1 MRRKTATSEKAETG
15 DKALRADREDA
26 SRSGKPLPIVGIG
39 ASAGGLEAFEAFF
52 TAMPADSGIAF
63 VLVSHLDPTHVSIM
77 PELIRKRTKMQVL
90 QIKDGM
96 RVQPDTVYV
105 VPPNQ
110 DLSILNGV
118 LQLMEQSKPR
128 GANLPIDGFFQSLA
142 RDQGANAAAIIFSGT
157 GADGTLGVK
166 AIKGEA
172 GMVMVQDEG
181 SAKYDGMP
189 RSAIATG
196 LADYILPPAEMPGQ
210 LLKYLRH
217 TVHATTATILA
228 DGGRM
233 PDTLQKIYI
242 LLRNRTGHDFS
253 LYKKNTILR
262 RIERRMHVHQIDT
275 VKDYV
280 LYLQKSAV
288 ELDILFKE
296 LLIGVTSFFRDV
308 QAYEKLRENLQE
320 LLGEKPEGYTLRA
333 WVAGCSSGEEAYSI
347 AILLREV
354 MEDLGRRLSVQIFST
369 DIDVDAVNAAR
380 AGIFPASI
388 AADVSKARLKRWF
401 SREDNHYRVKK
412 SIREMLVFA
421 VQSIIKDP
429 PFTRLDLLCCRNLL
443 IYLGPELQKRLISI
457 FHYSLKPDGILFLGS
472 SETIGQANE
481 LFDVL
486 DKKGKIYRR
495 KPASVVGRPLLS
507 FPAIPAIAENG
518 GPALPE
524 TIRKAEELSA
534 FQLVETILRQVDA
547 PPCVI
552 IDEANNI
559 VYLHGRTGRYLEPV
573 IGKVSV
579 NILEMARPGL
589 KMDLAAAIRGAATN
603 KQEYVRNG
611 VVIEQNG
618 GHLTIDLTVKPVLE
632 HSALRGLMMVIF
644 KEKAPPA
651 KKESSPTQ
659 ARGRKKNSAVESLEQ
674 ELRYTR
680 ENLQTTIEELETSN
694 EELETSNEEL
704 KSANEELQ
712 STNEELQSTNEEL
725 ETSKEELQSLN
736 EEAAT
741 VNAELQSRLDELST
755 INDDMKNLLDNTH
768 IATIFLNLD
777 LCVRRFTPKAVDIIP
792 LAPIDSG
799 RPIRHFAPNLI
810 DTDLA
815 ADAHDVLQDLGM
827 KEKEVRSKDGA
838 VYRMRVR
845 PYRTVNNVIDG
856 VVITF
861 EDITALK
868 ETEAALNALNAE
880 LEQRERKRALGTEI
894 PGPGKT
900 E

>member
-1 MRRKTATSEKAETG
+1 VTRKKTDTSEKTETS
-15 DKALRADREDA
+15 DKALRADREGA
-26 SRSGKPLPIVGIG
+26 SRSGKTLPIVGLG

-128 GANLPIDGFFQSLA
+128 GANLPIDGFLQALA
-142 RDQGANAAAIIFSGT
+142 RDQGTNAVAIIFSGT
-157 GADGTLGVK
+157 GNDGTLGVK
-166 AIKGEA
+166 AIKGEG

-196 LADYILPPAEMPGQ
+196 LADYILPPADMPGQ
-210 LLKYLRH
+210 LLQYLRH
-217 TVHATTATILA
+217 LVHATTATILA

-296 LLIGVTSFFRDV
+296 LLIGVTSFFRDA
-308 QAYEKLRENLQE
+308 QAFEKLRVHLRE
-320 LLGEKPEGYTLRA
+320 LLGEKPEGYTLRV

-347 AILLREV
+347 AILLQEV
-354 MEDLGRRLSVQIFST
+354 MEELGRRLNVQIFGT
-369 DIDVDAVNAAR
+369 DIDADAVNAAR

-388 AADVSKARLKRWF
+388 AADVSEARLKRWF
-401 SREDNHYRVKK
+401 SREENHYRVKK

-443 IYLGPELQKRLISI
+443 IYLGPELQKRLITI
-457 FHYSLKPDGILFLGS
+457 FHYSLKPDGLLFLGS
-472 SETIGQANE
+472 SESIGQAHE
-481 LFDVL
+481 LFGVL

-495 KPASVVGRPLLS
+495 KPASVVGRPILS
-507 FPAIPAIAENG
+507 FPSIPAENAG
-518 GPALPE
+518 LAQPE

-534 FQLVETILRQVDA
+534 YQLVETILRQVDA

-589 KMDLAAAIRGAATN
+589 KMDLAAAIRSAATN
-603 KQEYVRNG
+603 NRECVRNG

-644 KEKAPPA
+644 KEKVHPA

-674 ELRYTR
+674 ELRHTR
-680 ENLQTTIEELETSN
+680 ENLQTTI

-736 EEAAT
+736 EEATT
-741 VNAELQSRLDELST
+741 VNAELQSRLGELST

-768 IATIFLNLD
+768 IATIFLDLD

-799 RPIRHFAPNLI
+799 RPIRHFATNLI

-827 KEKEVRSKDGA
+827 KEKEVLSKDGA

-880 LEQRERKRALGTEI
+880 LEQRERKRVLGTEI

>member
-1 MRRKTATSEKAETG
+1 MRQKTDKSEKTETG
-15 DKALRADREDA
+15 VNGVRAERKGA
-26 SRSGKPLPIVGIG
+26 SGTGKSLPIVGLG

-52 TAMPADSGIAF
+52 TAMPPDSGIAF
-63 VLVSHLDPTHVSIM
+63 VLVSHLDPIHVSIM
-77 PELIRKRTKMQVL
+77 PELIRKRTKMEVL
-90 QIKDGM
+90 PIKDGM

-128 GANLPIDGFFQSLA
+128 GVNLPIDGFFQALA
-142 RDQGANAAAIIFSGT
+142 RDQGANATAIIFSGT
-157 GADGTLGVK
+157 GADGTLGIK

-189 RSAIATG
+189 RSAIGTG
-196 LADYILPPAEMPGQ
+196 LVDYILPPAEMPGQ
-210 LLKYLRH
+210 LLKDLRH
-217 TVHATTATILA
+217 KVHATTATILA
-228 DGGRM
+228 DGERM
-233 PDTLQKIYI
+233 PDTLQKISI

-275 VKDYV
+275 VEDYI

-296 LLIGVTSFFRDV
+296 LLIGVTSFFRDPR
-308 QAYEKLRENLQE
+308 AFDKLRENLRE
-320 LLGEKPEGYTLRA
+320 LLGEKPDGYTMRV
-333 WVAGCSSGEEAYSI
+333 WVAGCSSGEEAYSV
-347 AILLREV
+347 AILLEEV
-354 MEDLGRRLSVQIFST
+354 MEELGRHFNVQIFAT
-369 DIDVDAVNAAR
+369 DIDADAVNAAR
-380 AGIFPASI
+380 AGIFPDSI
-388 AADVSKARLKRWF
+388 AANVNAARLKRWF
-401 SREDNHYRVKK
+401 SKEENHYRVKK

-443 IYLGPELQKRLISI
+443 IYLGPELQKKLIPI
-457 FHYSLKPDGILFLGS
+457 FNYSLKPDGLLFLGS
-472 SETIGQANE
+472 SESIGQASE
-481 LFDVL
+481 LFVSL
-486 DKKGKIYRR
+486 DKKWKIYRR
-495 KPASVVGRPLLS
+495 KQALAVGRPVLS
-507 FPAIPAIAENG
+507 FPVSPAKAENEG
-518 GPALPE
+518 QAQPE
-524 TIRKAEELSA
+524 NIKEAEELSA
-534 FQLVETILRQVDA
+534 FQLVETILRQVDV

-559 VYLHGRTGRYLEPV
+559 VYLHGRTGRYLEPAT
-573 IGKVSV
+573 GKVSI

-589 KMDLAAAIRGAATN
+589 KKDLAAAIRGAATN
-603 KQEYVRNG
+603 KQEYVRKG
-611 VVIEQNG
+611 VAIEQNG
-618 GHLTIDLTVKPVLE
+618 GHLTIDLTVKPVHG
-632 HSALRGLMMVIF
+632 HSALRGLMMVNF

-651 KKESSPTQ
+651 KKESPSTQ
-659 ARGRKKNSAVESLEQ
+659 VRRSKENSAVETLEQ
-674 ELRYTR
+674 ELRHTR
-680 ENLQTTIEELETSN
+680 ENLQSTIEELETS
-694 EELETSNEEL
+694 
-704 KSANEELQ
+704 NEELQ

-725 ETSKEELQSLN
+725 QTSTEELQSLN
-736 EEAAT
+736 EEAVT

-755 INDDMKNLLDNTH
+755 TNDDMKNLLDNTH
-768 IATIFLNLD
+768 IATIFLDLD
-777 LCVRRFTPKAVDIIP
+777 LGVRRFTPKAVDIIP
-792 LAPIDSG
+792 LAAIDSG
-799 RPIRHFAPNLI
+799 RPISHFATALI

-838 VYRMRVR
+838 VYRMRVQ

-868 ETEAALNALNAE
+868 EPEAALNALNAE
-880 LEQRERKRALGTEI
+880 LEQRERKRCLGNDI

>member
-1 MRRKTATSEKAETG
+1 MRRKTNTSEKPETSG
-15 DKALRADREDA
+15 NGVRADREGT

-52 TAMPADSGIAF
+52 AAMPPDSGIAF
-63 VLVSHLDPTHVSIM
+63 VLVSHLDPNHVSIM

-128 GANLPIDGFFQSLA
+128 GANLPIDGFFQALA
-142 RDQGANAAAIIFSGT
+142 RDQGANAVAIIFSGT

-166 AIKGEA
+166 AIKGEG

-275 VKDYV
+275 VNDYV

-296 LLIGVTSFFRDV
+296 LLIGVTSFFRDA
-308 QAYEKLRENLQE
+308 QAYEKLREHLRE
-320 LLGEKPEGYTLRA
+320 LLGKEPEGYTMRV

-354 MEDLGRRLSVQIFST
+354 MEELGRRLNVQIFGT
-369 DIDVDAVNAAR
+369 DIDADAVNAAR

-388 AADVSKARLKRWF
+388 ATEVSEARLKRWF
-401 SREDNHYRVKK
+401 SKEDNHYRVNK

-429 PFTRLDLLCCRNLL
+429 PFTKLDLLCCRNLL

-457 FHYSLKPDGILFLGS
+457 FHYSLKPDGLLFLGS
-472 SETIGQANE
+472 SESIGKAHE
-481 LFDVL
+481 LFGVL
-486 DKKGKIYRR
+486 DKKEKIYRR
-495 KPASVVGRPLLS
+495 KPASVVGRPGMTFLAS
-507 FPAIPAIAENG
+507 SAIPENVR
-518 GPALPE
+518 PAQPE

-534 FQLVETILRQVDA
+534 FQLVETILGQVDA
-547 PPCVI
+547 PPCVV

-573 IGKVSV
+573 TGKVSV

-589 KMDLAAAIRGAATN
+589 KMDLAAAIRSAATN
-603 KQEYVRNG
+603 KQECVRNG

-618 GHLTIDLTVKPVLE
+618 GHLTIDLTVKPILE

-644 KEKAPPA
+644 KEKAPPE
-651 KKESSPTQ
+651 KKESSSTQ
-659 ARGRKKNSAVESLEQ
+659 ARGRKKNSAVETLEQ

-694 EELETSNEEL
+694 EELR
-704 KSANEELQ
+704 SANEELQ

-755 INDDMKNLLDNTH
+755 TNDDMKNLLDNTH
-768 IATIFLNLD
+768 IATIFLDLD
-777 LCVRRFTPKAVDIIP
+777 LCIRRFTPKALDIIP

-815 ADAHDVLQDLGM
+815 ADAHAVLQDLGI

-845 PYRTVNNVIDG
+845 PYRTMNNVIDG

-861 EDITALK
+861 EDITVLK
-868 ETEAALNALNAE
+868 QAEAALSTLNAE
-880 LEQRERKRALGTEI
+880 LEQRERKRVLGTEI
-894 PGPGKT
+894 SGPGKT

>member
-1 MRRKTATSEKAETG
+1 MRRKTDKSEKTG
-15 DKALRADREDA
+15 PRDKAVPSDRESA
-26 SRSGKPLPIVGIG
+26 PRSRTTLPIVGIG
-39 ASAGGLEAFEAFF
+39 ASAGGLESFEAFF
-52 TAMPADSGIAF
+52 SAMPPDAGMAF
-63 VLVSHLDPTHVSIM
+63 ILVSHLDPTHVSIM

-90 QIKDGM
+90 QIEDGM
-96 RVQPDTVYV
+96 RVQPNTVYV
-105 VPPNQ
+105 VPPKQ

-118 LQLMEQSKPR
+118 LQLMEQRKPR
-128 GANLPIDGFFQSLA
+128 GANLPIDGFLQALA
-142 RDQGANAAAIIFSGT
+142 KDQGANAVAIIFSGT

-172 GMVMVQDEG
+172 GMVMVQDEE

-217 TVHATTATILA
+217 TVHPTTATILA

-233 PDTLQKIYI
+233 PDTLQKIFI

-253 LYKKNTILR
+253 FYKKNTIQR

-296 LLIGVTSFFRDV
+296 LLIGVTSFFRDPHTFD
-308 QAYEKLRENLQE
+308 KLRENLQE
-320 LLGEKPEGYTLRA
+320 LLGEKPDGYTLRV

-347 AILLREV
+347 AILLQEV
-354 MEDLGRRLSVQIFST
+354 MEDLGRHINVQIFAT
-369 DIDVDAVNAAR
+369 DIDLDAVNAAR

-388 AADVSKARLKRWF
+388 AGEMSDVRLKRWF
-401 SREDNHYRVKK
+401 SQEDNHYRVKK

-421 VQSIIKDP
+421 VQSIVKDS
-429 PFTRLDLLCCRNLL
+429 PFTKLDLLCCRNLL
-443 IYLGPELQKRLISI
+443 IYLGPELQKKLITI
-457 FHYSLKPDGILFLGS
+457 FHYSLKPDGLLFLGS
-472 SETIGQANE
+472 SESIGQAHD
-481 LFDVL
+481 LFAVL
-486 DKKGKIYRR
+486 DKKGKIHRR
-495 KPASVVGRPLLS
+495 KPAPVVGRPILA
-507 FPAIPAIAENG
+507 FPAIPAIAENA

-603 KQEYVRNG
+603 KQECVRKG
-611 VVIEQNG
+611 VAIEQNG
-618 GHLTIDLTVKPVLE
+618 GHITIDLTVKPVLE

-651 KKESSPTQ
+651 KKSESPIKQ
-659 ARGRKKNSAVESLEQ
+659 GWGRTKNSAVETLEQ

-680 ENLQTTIEELETSN
+680 ENLQTTIEELET
-694 EELETSNEEL
+694 TNEEL

-755 INDDMKNLLDNTH
+755 TNDDMKNLLDNTH
-768 IATIFLNLD
+768 IATIFLDLD
-777 LCVRRFTPKAVDIIP
+777 LGVRRFTPKAVEIIP
-792 LAPIDSG
+792 LAGIDSG
-799 RPIRHFAPNLI
+799 RPIRHFATTLI

-815 ADAHDVLQDLGM
+815 ADAHDVLQDLSL
-827 KEKEVRSKDGA
+827 KEKEVRSKDG
-838 VYRMRVR
+838 VCYRMRVR

-868 ETEAALNALNAE
+868 QTEAALNTLNAK
-880 LEQRERKRALGTEI
+880 LEQRERERVLQKARKSKGM
-894 PGPGKT
+894 GRR
-900 E
+900 

>member
-1 MRRKTATSEKAETG
+1 MRRKTDKPEKAETG
-15 DKALRADREDA
+15 DKALPADREGTP
-26 SRSGKPLPIVGIG
+26 RSGKPLPIVGIG

-52 TAMPADSGIAF
+52 TAMPADAGIAF

-96 RVQPDTVYV
+96 RVQADTVYV

-128 GANLPIDGFFQSLA
+128 GANLPIDGFLQALA
-142 RDQGANAAAIIFSGT
+142 RDQGANATAIIFSGT
-157 GADGTLGVK
+157 GNDGTLGVK

-217 TVHATTATILA
+217 TVHAKTATILA

-296 LLIGVTSFFRDV
+296 LLIGVTSFFRDP
-308 QAYEKLRENLQE
+308 QAYEKLREHLRE
-320 LLGEKPEGYTLRA
+320 LLGEKPDGYTLRV

-347 AILLREV
+347 AILLQEV
-354 MEDLGRRLSVQIFST
+354 MEELGRRLNVQIFGT
-369 DIDVDAVNAAR
+369 DIDLDAVNAAR
-380 AGIFPASI
+380 SGIFPASI
-388 AADVSKARLKRWF
+388 AGDVSEARLKRWF
-401 SREDNHYRVKK
+401 SQEDNHYRVKK

-421 VQSIIKDP
+421 VQSIVKDP

-443 IYLGPELQKRLISI
+443 IYLGPELQKRLIPV
-457 FHYSLKPDGILFLGS
+457 FHYSLKPDGLLFLGS
-472 SETIGQANE
+472 SESIGPAHE
-481 LFDVL
+481 LFAVL

-495 KPASVVGRPLLS
+495 KPASAVGRPVLS
-507 FPAIPAIAENG
+507 FPAIPAIAENAG
-518 GPALPE
+518 LAQPE

-603 KQEYVRNG
+603 KQECVRKG
-611 VVIEQNG
+611 VTIEQNG
-618 GHLTIDLTVKPVLE
+618 GHLTIDLTVKPVLD
-632 HSALRGLMMVIF
+632 HTALRGLLMVIF

-651 KKESSPTQ
+651 KKESSRTQ
-659 ARGRKKNSAVESLEQ
+659 ARGHKKDTAVETLEQ

-680 ENLQTTIEELETSN
+680 ENLQTTI

-755 INDDMKNLLDNTH
+755 TNDDMKNLLDNTH
-768 IATIFLNLD
+768 IATIFLDLD
-777 LCVRRFTPKAVDIIP
+777 LGVRRFTPKAVEIIP
-792 LAPIDSG
+792 LAGIDSG
-799 RPIRHFAPNLI
+799 RPIRHFATNLI

-815 ADAHDVLQDLGM
+815 ADAHDVLQDLGL

-838 VYRMRVR
+838 CYRMRVR

-868 ETEAALNALNAE
+868 QTEAALNTMNAQ
-880 LEQRERKRALGTEI
+880 LEQRERQRALGAGI
-894 PGPGKT
+894 AGPGKSK
-900 E
+900 

>member
-1 MRRKTATSEKAETG
+1 MPRKTDTSEKAATR
-15 DKALRADREDA
+15 DKALRADREGA
-26 SRSGKPLPIVGIG
+26 SRSGKAIPIVGIG

-52 TAMPADSGIAF
+52 TAMPPDSGIAF

-118 LQLMEQSKPR
+118 LQLMEQNKPR
-128 GANLPIDGFFQSLA
+128 GAKLPIDGFFQALA
-142 RDQGANAAAIIFSGT
+142 RDQGANAVAIIFSGT
-157 GADGTLGVK
+157 GADGTLGIK

-217 TVHATTATILA
+217 TVHATTATIMA

-233 PDTLQKIYI
+233 PNTLQKMYI

-253 LYKKNTILR
+253 QYKKNTILR

-275 VKDYV
+275 VEDYV

-296 LLIGVTSFFRDV
+296 LLIGVTSFFRDT
-308 QAYEKLRENLQE
+308 QAFEKLRENLRE
-320 LLGEKPEGYTLRA
+320 LLGEKPEGYTLRV

-347 AILLREV
+347 AILLQEV
-354 MEDLGRRLSVQIFST
+354 MEELGRRFNVQIFGT
-369 DIDVDAVNAAR
+369 DIDTDAVNAAR

-388 AADVSKARLKRWF
+388 AAAVSKARLKRWF
-401 SREDNHYRVKK
+401 SQEDNHYRVKK

-421 VQSIIKDP
+421 EQSIIKDP

-457 FHYSLKPDGILFLGS
+457 FHYSLKPDGLLFLGS
-472 SETIGQANE
+472 SESIGQANE
-481 LFDVL
+481 LFGVL

-495 KPASVVGRPLLS
+495 KPALAVGRPLLS
-507 FPAIPAIAENG
+507 FPAIPEIADNA
-518 GPALPE
+518 GPAQPE

-589 KMDLAAAIRGAATN
+589 KMDLAAAIRSAATN
-603 KQEYVRNG
+603 KQECVRNG

-651 KKESSPTQ
+651 KKENSPTQ
-659 ARGRKKNSAVESLEQ
+659 ARGRKKNSAVETLEQ

-680 ENLQTTIEELETSN
+680 ENLQTTIEELETS
-694 EELETSNEEL
+694 
-704 KSANEELQ
+704 NEELQ

-741 VNAELQSRLDELST
+741 VNAELQSRLDELSST
-755 INDDMKNLLDNTH
+755 NDDMKNLLDNTH
-768 IATIFLNLD
+768 IATIFLDLD
-777 LCVRRFTPKAVDIIP
+777 LGVRRFTPKAVDIIP
-792 LAPIDSG
+792 LAAIDSG
-799 RPIRHFAPNLI
+799 RPISHFATALI

-827 KEKEVRSKDGA
+827 KEKEVRSKDGTC
-838 VYRMRVR
+838 YRMRVR

-868 ETEAALNALNAE
+868 QTEAALNALNAK
-880 LEQRERKRALGTEI
+880 LEQRERQRVLGTAI
-894 PGPGKT
+894 PGRGKT

>member
-1 MRRKTATSEKAETG
+1 MRRQTDKSEKAETG
-15 DKALRADREDA
+15 DKALPADREDA
-26 SRSGKPLPIVGIG
+26 SRSRTPLPIVGIG

-52 TAMPADSGIAF
+52 TAMPPDSGIAF

-77 PELIRKRTKMQVL
+77 PELIQKRTKMQVL

-110 DLSILNGV
+110 DLSILNGI
-118 LQLMEQSKPR
+118 LQLMEQNKPR
-128 GANLPIDGFFQSLA
+128 GANLPINAFLQALA
-142 RDQGANAAAIIFSGT
+142 RDQGPNAVAIILSGT
-157 GADGTLGVK
+157 GTDGTLGVK

-189 RSAIATG
+189 KSAIATG
-196 LADYILPPAEMPGQ
+196 LADYILPPPEMPGQ
-210 LLKYLRH
+210 LLKYLQH

-228 DGGRM
+228 DDGKM

-242 LLRNRTGHDFS
+242 LLRNHTGHDFS

-262 RIERRMHVHQIDT
+262 RIERRMRVHQIDT
-275 VKDYV
+275 IKNYV

-296 LLIGVTSFFRDV
+296 LLIGVTSFFRDP
-308 QAYEKLRENLQE
+308 QAFEKLRENLQE
-320 LLGEKPEGYTLRA
+320 LLGEKPEGYTLRV

-347 AILLREV
+347 AILFQEV
-354 MEDLGRRLSVQIFST
+354 MEELGLRLNVQIFGT

-388 AADVSKARLKRWF
+388 AADVSETRLERWF
-401 SREDNHYRVKK
+401 IQEDSHYRVKK
-412 SIREMLVFA
+412 TIREMLVFA

-429 PFTRLDLLCCRNLL
+429 PFTKLDLLCCRNLL
-443 IYLGPELQKRLISI
+443 IYLSPELQMKLISI

-472 SETIGQANE
+472 SETIGQAHE
-481 LFDVL
+481 LFDIL
-486 DKKGKIYRR
+486 DKKGKIFRR
-495 KPASVVGRPLLS
+495 KPALAVGRPVLP
-507 FPAIPAIAENG
+507 FPAIPATAEDRD
-518 GPALPE
+518 PAQPE
-524 TIRKAEELSA
+524 TIKKTEELSA

-559 VYLHGRTGRYLEPV
+559 VYLHGRTGKFLEPV
-573 IGKVSV
+573 IGKVSF

-603 KQEYVRNG
+603 KQESVRSG
-611 VVIEQNG
+611 VAIEQNG
-618 GHLTIDLTVKPVLE
+618 GHLTIDLTVKPILE

-651 KKESSPTQ
+651 KKESP
-659 ARGRKKNSAVESLEQ
+659 KKQEKKPAKDSTVETLEQ

-694 EELETSNEEL
+694 EELR
-704 KSANEELQ
+704 SANEELQ

-736 EEAAT
+736 EEATT

-755 INDDMKNLLDNTH
+755 TNDDMKNLLDNTH
-768 IATIFLNLD
+768 IATIFLDLD
-777 LCVRRFTPKAVDIIP
+777 LGVRRFTPKAVDIIP
-792 LAPIDSG
+792 LAAIDSG
-799 RPIRHFAPNLI
+799 RPISHFATALI

-815 ADAHDVLQDLGM
+815 ADAHDVLQDLGI
-827 KEKEVRSKDGA
+827 KEKEARSKNGA
-838 VYRMRVR
+838 VYRMRIR

-861 EDITALK
+861 EDITELK
-868 ETEAALNALNAE
+868 ETEAALNALNAQ
-880 LEQRERKRALGTEI
+880 LEQREQKRVSGNEV
-894 PGPGKT
+894 PGSGKT

>member
-1 MRRKTATSEKAETG
+1 MRQKTVKSEKAETG
-15 DKALRADREDA
+15 DNGVRAGRKGA
-26 SRSGKPLPIVGIG
+26 SGTGKPLPIVGLG

-52 TAMPADSGIAF
+52 TAMPPDAGIAF

-77 PELIRKRTKMQVL
+77 PELIRKRTRMEVL

-118 LQLMEQSKPR
+118 LQLMEQRKPR
-128 GANLPIDGFFQSLA
+128 GVNLPIDGFFQALA
-142 RDQGANAAAIIFSGT
+142 RDQGPNATAIIFSGT
-157 GADGTLGVK
+157 GADGTLGIK

-217 TVHATTATILA
+217 KVQATTATILA
-228 DGGRM
+228 DGEKV

-275 VKDYV
+275 VKDYI

-296 LLIGVTSFFRDV
+296 LLIGVTSFFRDPH
-308 QAYEKLRENLQE
+308 AFDKLRENLLE
-320 LLGEKPEGYTLRA
+320 LLGEKPEGYTMRV
-333 WVAGCSSGEEAYSI
+333 WVSGCSSGEEAYSI
-347 AILLREV
+347 AILLQEV
-354 MEDLGRRLSVQIFST
+354 MEDLGHRFNVQIFGT
-369 DIDVDAVNAAR
+369 DIDADAVNAAR

-388 AADVSKARLKRWF
+388 AADVSAARLKRWF
-401 SREDNHYRVKK
+401 SKEDNHYRVKK
-412 SIREMLVFA
+412 TIREMLVFA

-443 IYLGPELQKRLISI
+443 IYLGPELQKKLIPV
-457 FHYSLKPDGILFLGS
+457 FHYSLKPDGLLFLGS
-472 SETIGQANE
+472 SESIGQAHE
-481 LFDVL
+481 LFAIL

-495 KPASVVGRPLLS
+495 KPASAVGRPVLS
-507 FPAIPAIAENG
+507 FPAAPEIAERG
-518 GPALPE
+518 GQAQPE
-524 TIRKAEELSA
+524 SIRKAEELSA
-534 FQLVETILRQVDA
+534 FQMVETILRQIDA

-559 VYLHGRTGRYLEPV
+559 VYLHGRTGRYLEPA

-589 KMDLAAAIRGAATN
+589 KMDLAAAIRSAATN
-603 KQEYVRNG
+603 KQECVRKG
-611 VVIEQNG
+611 VAIEQNG
-618 GHLTIDLTVKPVLE
+618 GHLTIDLTVKPVRE

-644 KEKAPPA
+644 KEKTPPA
-651 KKESSPTQ
+651 KKESSSTQ
-659 ARGRKKNSAVESLEQ
+659 ARGRKKNSVVETLEQ
-674 ELRYTR
+674 ELRHTR
-680 ENLQTTIEELETSN
+680 ENLQTTI

-755 INDDMKNLLDNTH
+755 TNDDMKNLLDNTH
-768 IATIFLNLD
+768 IATIFLDLD
-777 LCVRRFTPKAVDIIP
+777 LGVRRFTPKAVDIIP
-792 LAPIDSG
+792 LAAIDSG
-799 RPIRHFAPNLI
+799 RPISHFATALI

-815 ADAHDVLQDLGM
+815 EDAHDVLQDLGM

-868 ETEAALNALNAE
+868 ETEAALNALNAK
-880 LEQRERKRALGTEI
+880 LEQRERERVRENEI

>member
-1 MRRKTATSEKAETG
+1 MRRKTDTSEKAETG
-15 DKALRADREDA
+15 DNGVRPDRESA
-26 SRSGKPLPIVGIG
+26 SRSGKAIPIVGIG

-52 TAMPADSGIAF
+52 TAMPPDSDIAF

-77 PELIRKRTKMQVL
+77 PELIRKRTKMQVK
-90 QIKDGM
+90 QIEDGM
-96 RVQPDTVYV
+96 RVQPNTVYV
-105 VPPNQ
+105 VPPNR

-128 GANLPIDGFFQSLA
+128 GANLPIDVFLQALA
-142 RDQGANAAAIIFSGT
+142 RDQGANATAIIFSGT
-157 GADGTLGVK
+157 GSDGTQGVK

-196 LADYILPPAEMPGQ
+196 LADYILPPAAMPGQ

-217 TVHATTATILA
+217 TVHAATATILA
-228 DGGRM
+228 DGGKM
-233 PDTLQKIYI
+233 PDTLQKMYI

-296 LLIGVTSFFRDV
+296 LLIGVTSFFRDT
-308 QAYEKLRENLQE
+308 QAYEKLRENLRE
-320 LLGEKPEGYTLRA
+320 LLGEKPEGYTLRV
-333 WVAGCSSGEEAYSI
+333 WVPGCSSGEEAYSI
-347 AILLREV
+347 AILLQEV
-354 MEDLGRRLSVQIFST
+354 MEELGRHLNVQIFGT
-369 DIDVDAVNAAR
+369 DIDADAVNAAR
-380 AGIFPASI
+380 AGIFPVSI
-388 AADVSKARLKRWF
+388 AAAVSEARLKRWF
-401 SREDNHYRVKK
+401 SHDDNHYRVKK

-429 PFTRLDLLCCRNLL
+429 PFTKLDLLCCRNLL
-443 IYLGPELQKRLISI
+443 IYLGPELQKQLIPI
-457 FHYSLKPDGILFLGS
+457 FHYSLKPDGLLFLGS
-472 SETIGQANE
+472 SESIGQAHE
-481 LFDVL
+481 LFSVL

-495 KPASVVGRPLLS
+495 KPSSVVGRPLLS
-507 FPAIPAIAENG
+507 FPAIPAIAENA
-518 GPALPE
+518 GPAQPE

-534 FQLVETILRQVDA
+534 FQMVETILRQIDA

-559 VYLHGRTGRYLEPV
+559 VYLNGRTGRYLEPV
-573 IGKVSV
+573 VGKVSV

-603 KQEYVRNG
+603 KQECLRKDVA
-611 VVIEQNG
+611 IEQNG
-618 GHLTIDLTVKPVLE
+618 GHLTIDLTVKPVME
-632 HSALRGLMMVIF
+632 YSTLRGLMMVIF
-644 KEKAPPA
+644 KETTPPA
-651 KKESSPTQ
+651 KRESPKKQ
-659 ARGRKKNSAVESLEQ
+659 GKGRRKDTAVETLEQ

-694 EELETSNEEL
+694 EEL
-704 KSANEELQ
+704 KSTNEELQ

-755 INDDMKNLLDNTH
+755 TNDDIKNLLDSTH
-768 IATIFLNLD
+768 IATIFLDLD
-777 LCVRRFTPKAVDIIP
+777 LCVRRFTPKAVEIIP
-792 LAPIDSG
+792 LAVIDSG
-799 RPIRHFAPNLI
+799 RPISHFATALI

-815 ADAHDVLQDLGM
+815 ADAHDVLQDLGV

-838 VYRMRVR
+838 CYRMRVR

-868 ETEAALNALNAE
+868 QTEAALNTLNTK
-880 LEQRERKRALGTEI
+880 LEQRERERAMRPGIAGT
-894 PGPGKT
+894 GKT
-900 E
+900 NSGS

>member
-1 MRRKTATSEKAETG
+1 MRRKTDTSKKTETG
-15 DKALRADREDA
+15 DNGVRADREGA
-26 SRSGKPLPIVGIG
+26 SRSGKSLPIVGIG

-52 TAMPADSGIAF
+52 TAMPPDSGIAF

-90 QIKDGM
+90 QIEDGM
-96 RVQPDTVYV
+96 RVLPNTVYV
-105 VPPNQ
+105 VPPNR

-118 LQLMEQSKPR
+118 LQLMEQHKPR
-128 GANLPIDGFFQSLA
+128 GANLPIDGFFQALA
-142 RDQGANAAAIIFSGT
+142 RDQGANATAIIFSGT

-196 LADYILPPAEMPGQ
+196 VADYILPPDEMPGQ

-217 TVHATTATILA
+217 TVHATTAMTQA
-228 DGGRM
+228 DGGKM

-275 VKDYV
+275 VNDYI

-296 LLIGVTSFFRDV
+296 LLIGVTSFFRDT
-308 QAYEKLRENLQE
+308 QAFAKLRDNLRE
-320 LLGEKPEGYTLRA
+320 LLGEKPEGYTLRV

-347 AILLREV
+347 AILLQEV
-354 MEDLGRRLSVQIFST
+354 MEELGRRLNVQIFGT
-369 DIDVDAVNAAR
+369 DIDADAVNAAR
-380 AGIFPASI
+380 AGIFPVSI
-388 AADVSKARLKRWF
+388 AAAVSEARLKRWF
-401 SREDNHYRVKK
+401 SQDDNHYRVKK

-429 PFTRLDLLCCRNLL
+429 PFTKLDLLCCRNLL
-443 IYLGPELQKRLISI
+443 IYLGPELQKKLIPV
-457 FHYSLKPDGILFLGS
+457 FHYSLKPDGLLFLGS
-472 SETIGQANE
+472 SESIGQAHE
-481 LFDVL
+481 LFAVL

-507 FPAIPAIAENG
+507 FPAITAIAENA
-518 GPALPE
+518 GPTQPE

-534 FQLVETILRQVDA
+534 FQMVETILRQIDA

-552 IDEANNI
+552 IDEENNI

-603 KQEYVRNG
+603 KQECVRKN
-611 VVIEQNG
+611 VAIEQNG

-632 HSALRGLMMVIF
+632 HSVLRGLMMVIF
-644 KEKAPPA
+644 KETTPPA
-651 KKESSPTQ
+651 KRESPKKQ
-659 ARGRKKNSAVESLEQ
+659 GKGRTKDTAVEALEQ
-674 ELRYTR
+674 ELRFTR
-680 ENLQTTIEELETSN
+680 ENLQTSI

-755 INDDMKNLLDNTH
+755 TNDDMKNLLDNTH
-768 IATIFLNLD
+768 IATIFLDLD
-777 LCVRRFTPKAVDIIP
+777 LCVRRFTPKAVEIIP
-792 LAPIDSG
+792 LAVIDSG
-799 RPIRHFAPNLI
+799 RPISHFATALI

-827 KEKEVRSKDGA
+827 KEKEVRSKDGTC
-838 VYRMRVR
+838 YRMRVR

-868 ETEAALNALNAE
+868 QTEEALNTLNAK
-880 LEQRERKRALGTEI
+880 LKQRERERALRTEI
-894 PGPGKT
+894 AGTGKT
-900 E
+900 ESGS

>member
-1 MRRKTATSEKAETG
+1 MRRKTDTSKKTETG
-15 DKALRADREDA
+15 DKALGADPESA
-26 SRSGKPLPIVGIG
+26 SRPGKSLPIVGLG
-39 ASAGGLEAFEAFF
+39 ASAGGLEAFETFF
-52 TAMPADSGIAF
+52 TAMPPDSGIAF

-105 VPPNQ
+105 VPPNH

-118 LQLMEQSKPR
+118 LQLMEQHKPR
-128 GANLPIDGFFQSLA
+128 GANLPIDVFLQALA
-142 RDQGANAAAIIFSGT
+142 RDQGANATAIIFSGT

-217 TVHATTATILA
+217 TVRATTATILG
-228 DGGRM
+228 DGGKM

-296 LLIGVTSFFRDV
+296 LLIGVTSFFRDP
-308 QAYEKLRENLQE
+308 QAYAKLRENLRE
-320 LLGEKPEGYTLRA
+320 LLVEKPEGYTLRV

-347 AILLREV
+347 AILLQEV
-354 MEDLGRRLSVQIFST
+354 MEELGRRLNAQIFGT
-369 DIDVDAVNAAR
+369 DIDLDAVNAAR

-388 AADVSKARLKRWF
+388 AAAVSEARLKRWF
-401 SREDNHYRVKK
+401 SEEDNHYRVKK

-421 VQSIIKDP
+421 VQSIVKDP

-443 IYLGPELQKRLISI
+443 IYLGPELQKKLIPI
-457 FHYSLKPDGILFLGS
+457 FHYSLKTDGLLFLGS
-472 SETIGQANE
+472 SESIGQAHE
-481 LFDVL
+481 LFSVL

-495 KPASVVGRPLLS
+495 KPATVVGRPGMS
-507 FPAIPAIAENG
+507 FPAIPATVENA
-518 GPALPE
+518 GPSQPE
-524 TIRKAEELSA
+524 TIRKTEELSA

-589 KMDLAAAIRGAATN
+589 KKDLAAAIRGAST
-603 KQEYVRNG
+603 KKEEYVRKG
-611 VVIEQNG
+611 VAIEQNG
-618 GHLTIDLTVKPVLE
+618 GHLTIDLTVKPVLD
-632 HSALRGLMMVIF
+632 HNALRGLMMVIF
-644 KEKAPPA
+644 KETPSAER
-651 KKESSPTQ
+651 ESS
-659 ARGRKKNSAVESLEQ
+659 KKGGERRTKDTTVATLEQ

-680 ENLQTTIEELETSN
+680 ENLQTTI

-755 INDDMKNLLDNTH
+755 TNDDMKNLLDNTH
-768 IATIFLNLD
+768 IATIFLDLD
-777 LCVRRFTPKAVDIIP
+777 LGVRRFTPKAVEIIP
-792 LAPIDSG
+792 LAVIDSG
-799 RPIRHFAPNLI
+799 RPIRHFATNLI

-815 ADAHDVLQDLGM
+815 EDAHDVLQDLGL

-838 VYRMRVR
+838 CYRMRVR
-845 PYRTVNNVIDG
+845 PYRTMNNVIDG
-856 VVITF
+856 VVFTF

-868 ETEAALNALNAE
+868 LTEAELNTLNAK
-880 LEQRERKRALGTEI
+880 LEQRERDRGT
-894 PGPGKT
+894 KS
-900 E
+900 